1 MACATLKR
9 SLEFDPVHSHGRP
22 SKRRRCMPMSCA
34 SPGTSASSPCNSA
47 LSQKSSPF
55 GEIANKLTPGNYTAG
70 YGHFFLSFSVAL
82 ITFLCVRLFLS
93 LFLLLSLALSHTH
106 THSSFLASI
115 RFCAHTERKRELRM
129 VAKRG
134 GGERAVERE
143 TARRGG

>member
-93 LFLLLSLALSHTH
+93 LSLSLSLSRSLLFSCTRTH
-106 THSSFLASI
+106 ILHLSQAFVFVHI
-115 RFCAHTERKRELRM
+115 QR
-129 VAKRG
+129 
-134 GGERAVERE
+134 ERE
-143 TARRGG
+143 S